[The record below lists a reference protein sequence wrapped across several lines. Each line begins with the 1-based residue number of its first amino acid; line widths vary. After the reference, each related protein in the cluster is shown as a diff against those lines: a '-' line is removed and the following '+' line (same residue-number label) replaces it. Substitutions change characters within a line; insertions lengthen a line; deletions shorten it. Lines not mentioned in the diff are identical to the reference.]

1 MVPMAGRLSIVV
13 TTICK
18 QDHQEHAAIGL
29 GGPAWLLCRM
39 RNFRHS
45 DGRVGRRID
54 ARDVTLQSLSSLRAV
69 RSTHED
75 RLTDEG
81 KASAEVLVCANL
93 ERRHDSRPNHRDAE
107 GSRGFHLPRSAG
119 CGFWPVA
126 ELACCTRWAVD
137 RDGGLAVVGFV
148 TVGDVAS
155 QRDPALAERIGTT
168 AAFDAVEQ
176 LSPSPRRI

>member
-18 QDHQEHAAIGL
+18 QPSRTRCNWV

-54 ARDVTLQSLSSLRAV
+54 ARDVTLQRLSSLRAV

-81 KASAEVLVCANL
+81 KAPAEVLVCANL

-126 ELACCTRWAVD
+126 ELACCARWAVIATAD
-137 RDGGLAVVGFV
+137 SQSSGSSRSGTSHRSATQPLPS
-148 TVGDVAS
+148 AS
-155 QRDPALAERIGTT
+155 EQQPHST
-168 AAFDAVEQ
+168 Q
-176 LSPSPRRI
+176 LSNSHPPPRRI